1 MAFFVVITPKIR
13 ADKKDEFLAT
23 WPKVKEEIS
32 KQPGVVGVAGGQVV
46 NESGTPVTEFK
57 YIQTL
62 VFNSEADE
70 KAFAESAW
78 AKEHEADVEK
88 FCEGPPRI
96 AKFETGPLPA
106 EKSKAFTQ
114 FTFINITDESKHEEV
129 KQAWQDLVAALGQ
142 TPKFGGMGIGDEQG
156 TGMGVLGWDSE
167 DEAGAAY
174 TKPEAQAALQKYK
187 SFGKDVAVLVKLEA

>member
-1 MAFFVVITPKIR
+1 MAFCVVITPKVR
-13 ADKKDEFLAT
+13 ADKKEEFLAA

-32 KQPGVVGVAGGQVV
+32 KQPGVVRVAGGQVV

-57 YIQTL
+57 YIQTI

-78 AKEHEADVEK
+78 VKDHKAESEK
-88 FCEGPPRI
+88 FCDGPPRI
-96 AKFETGPLPA
+96 AKFETGPLHD
-106 EKSKAFTQ
+106 EKSKAFAQ
-114 FTFINITDESKHEEV
+114 FAFLNITDESKHEEA
-129 KQAWQDLVAALGQ
+129 KQAWQDLAAALGQ
-142 TPKFGGMGIGDEQG
+142 TPKFGGRGIGDEQS